1 MPISEQFRD
10 QDAPEW
16 SWGDP
21 SQVAIAQEPGTT
33 TLTAEEPAD
42 ASAEDAVVGRP
53 WLDVL
58 MGMVFFLIGQLIIGL
73 LAVVVYLMV
82 SGKPLMAAAIANP
95 DTVAVTLIP
104 VSLATIA
111 MVIGWSFVGNRRPK
125 TFLSWGF
132 KPVDV
137 LWGLGTVVISV
148 VVGVV
153 LAALFQVPPEES
165 AQLNSAL
172 WPADISPTQALWAGL
187 AIGILVPIAEEM
199 VFRGMIQNALSRWFN
214 HWVALPVTALI
225 FALPHLPNFL
235 FLQVS
240 SAAMW
245 SGIIQVAILGL
256 VIGAIL
262 IKTGRLGGCI
272 LAHIFNN
279 SMVVLTLVYTT
290 FMA

>member
-82 SGKPLMAAAIANP
+82 SGKPLMAAAKANP

-172 WPADISPTQALWAGL
+172 WPADISPTQALWAG
-187 AIGILVPIAEEM
+187 
-199 VFRGMIQNALSRWFN
+199 R
-214 HWVALPVTALI
+214 LI
-225 FALPHLPNFL
+225 TR
-235 FLQVS
+235 
-240 SAAMW
+240 
-245 SGIIQVAILGL
+245 I
-256 VIGAIL
+256 
-262 IKTGRLGGCI
+262 
-272 LAHIFNN
+272 
-279 SMVVLTLVYTT
+279 
-290 FMA
+290 